1 MKLIDDPE
9 VFEREIGEQK
19 ERLILKE
26 KLKKISQKDLVAK
39 RENENS
45 LFNSQLSYFNKYT
58 GINPEIAPFLN
69 ENNTGFEIE
78 LNKLREKNTKR
89 KNLLLNEGRALLERG
104 YNRII

>member
-19 ERLILKE
+19 GRLMLKE

-39 RENENS
+39 RENDNA

-58 GINPEIAPFLN
+58 GINPQIAPFLN
-69 ENNTGFEIE
+69 ENNEGFDVI
-78 LNKLREKNTKR
+78 LNRLKEQNTKR
-89 KNLLLNEGRALLERG
+89 KNLLLNEGRALFERG